1 MKRSAI
7 LATAATLLLTAG
19 VWLGTA
25 LATGVP
31 TESPL
36 TWAGVIT
43 DKSGKPYPNTV
54 DVSVAFYSQASGGTA
69 VCQSGAVKAEAGS
82 GRFSVTLPKDCAT
95 AVHGNANLWSEV
107 TAGPNK
113 EALPRMKVGAVPY
126 ALEAQN
132 AVAASVASS
141 AAGALK
147 ADIDKLKLDVGGAG
161 GGGPTAVDGT
171 GTTMGALLSASY
183 SFMSFVTAK
192 GYAINA
198 NWDGTFLSSAIYFA
212 GKDCKGTPYYK
223 SGYVMTTK
231 YAAHNPAGGSW
242 YTPVD
247 AGGGAGSVV
256 TVKPLSLQV
265 TDGTCLGGPPETKY
279 VPLKKV
285 PPANIGVNPNWKP
298 PFTFKP

>member
-147 ADIDKLKLDVGGAG
+147 ADIDKLKLDMGGVG

-198 NWDGTFLSSAIYFA
+198 NWDGTFLSSAIYFP
-212 GKDCKGTPYYK
+212 GKDCKGTPYYQTSIAINMK
-223 SGYVMTTK
+223 SAFYNPLGSAWYV
-231 YAAHNPAGGSW
+231 
-242 YTPVD
+242 PVD
-247 AGGGAGSVV
+247 SGNGMAAVV
-256 TVKPLSLQV
+256 TVKPLSLNYGFGACGTYTSEGKFV
-265 TDGTCLGGPPETKY
+265 ALKEVLPTD
-279 VPLKKV
+279 
-285 PPANIGVNPNWKP
+285 IGVNPNWKP